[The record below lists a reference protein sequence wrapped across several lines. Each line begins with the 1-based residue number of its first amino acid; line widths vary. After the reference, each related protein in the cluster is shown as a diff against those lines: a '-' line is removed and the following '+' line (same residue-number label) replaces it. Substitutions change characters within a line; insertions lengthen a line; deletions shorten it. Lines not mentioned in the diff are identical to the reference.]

1 MAVETAIDLAKVRNI
16 GIMAHIDA
24 GKTTTTERILF
35 YTGINYKIGEVHEGA
50 ATMDWMEQEQERG
63 ITITSAATT
72 CMWNKHLIN
81 IIDTPGHVDF
91 TVEVERSLR
100 VIDSAVAVFERD
112 DRTFLSNVRN
122 AVRNYPTL
130 VPALVLIVSILIF
143 GIIAPRFLS
152 PGVLS
157 LVLQQVTVIGIVAIA
172 QTLIILTAGIDLSV
186 GAILVLSTFVMGR
199 LSVSY
204 GVPLPIAIAA
214 GMAIGTLMGA
224 FNGFLVAKIKL
235 PPFIVTLGTLSVFTA
250 LKLWYSGS
258 ESIRNSDIEA
268 NAPSLLWF
276 GEAAAR
282 PFGATITYGGIALIL
297 LAAVFWFILQHTAWG
312 RHVYAIGDD
321 PEAAALSGIKT
332 DRTLISVYAVAG
344 LICGFGAWVAIGRVG
359 SISPISFEEINLA
372 TITAVVI
379 GGTSLFGGRGS
390 IPGSVLGAL
399 IVGVFTTGLSLAC
412 VDDYWQMF
420 AVGNLVLI
428 AVALD
433 QWLRR
438 ATQ

>member
-1 MAVETAIDLAKVRNI
+1 MRQSE
-16 GIMAHIDA
+16 
-24 GKTTTTERILF
+24 
-35 YTGINYKIGEVHEGA
+35 
-50 ATMDWMEQEQERG
+50 
-63 ITITSAATT
+63 
-72 CMWNKHLIN
+72 
-81 IIDTPGHVDF
+81 PDF
-91 TVEVERSLR
+91 EENLKNT
-100 VIDSAVAVFERD
+100 DDAVAAFELD
-112 DRTFLSNVRN
+112 DRSFLSSIRN

-130 VPALVLIVSILIF
+130 VPALVLVVSVLVF
-143 GIIAPRFLS
+143 GLLAPRFLS

-186 GAILVLSTFVMGR
+186 GAILVLSSFVMGR
-199 LSVSY
+199 LAVMT
-204 GVPLPIAIAA
+204 GVPLPLAIAA

-224 FNGFLVAKIKL
+224 FNGFLVAKVKL

-268 NAPSLLWF
+268 TAPALLWF

-282 PFGATITYGGIALIL
+282 PYGASITYGGVALIL
-297 LAAVFWFILQHTAWG
+297 LAGIFWYILQHTAWG
-312 RHVYAIGDD
+312 RHVHAIGDD
-321 PEAAALSGIKT
+321 PEAAILSGVKT
-332 DRTLISVYAVAG
+332 DRTIISVYAVAG
-344 LICGFGAWVAIGRVG
+344 LICGFAGWVAIGRVG
-359 SISPISFEEINLA
+359 SISPIAFEEINLA

-399 IVGVFTTGLSLAC
+399 IVGVFTTGLSLAG

-438 ATQ
+438 ASQ

>member
-1 MAVETAIDLAKVRNI
+1 VSQSE
-16 GIMAHIDA
+16 
-24 GKTTTTERILF
+24 
-35 YTGINYKIGEVHEGA
+35 
-50 ATMDWMEQEQERG
+50 
-63 ITITSAATT
+63 
-72 CMWNKHLIN
+72 
-81 IIDTPGHVDF
+81 PDF
-91 TVEVERSLR
+91 KESLKNT
-100 VIDSAVAVFERD
+100 DDAVAAFQLD
-112 DRTFLSNVRN
+112 DRSFLSFIRN

-130 VPALVLIVSILIF
+130 VPALVLVVSILVF
-143 GIIAPRFLS
+143 GLLAPRFLS

-186 GAILVLSTFVMGR
+186 GAILVLSSFVMGR
-199 LSVSY
+199 LAVMT
-204 GVPLPIAIAA
+204 GVPLPLAIAA

-224 FNGFLVAKIKL
+224 FNGFLVAKVKL

-268 NAPSLLWF
+268 TAPALLWF

-282 PFGATITYGGIALIL
+282 PYGASITYGGVALIL
-297 LAAVFWFILQHTAWG
+297 LAGIFWYILQHTAWG
-312 RHVYAIGDD
+312 RHVHAIGDD
-321 PEAAALSGIKT
+321 PEAAILSGIKT

-344 LICGFGAWVAIGRVG
+344 LICGFAGWVAIGRVG
-359 SISPISFEEINLA
+359 SISPIAFEEINLA

-399 IVGVFTTGLSLAC
+399 IVGVFTTGLSLAG

-438 ATQ
+438 ASQ

>member
-1 MAVETAIDLAKVRNI
+1 MSQSEPD
-16 GIMAHIDA
+16 
-24 GKTTTTERILF
+24 F
-35 YTGINYKIGEVHEGA
+35 EG
-50 ATMDWMEQEQERG
+50 
-63 ITITSAATT
+63 
-72 CMWNKHLIN
+72 
-81 IIDTPGHVDF
+81 
-91 TVEVERSLR
+91 SLKNT
-100 VIDSAVAVFERD
+100 DDAVAAFQLD
-112 DRTFLSNVRN
+112 DRSFLSSIRN

-130 VPALVLIVSILIF
+130 VPALVLVVSILVF
-143 GIIAPRFLS
+143 GLLAPRFLS

-186 GAILVLSTFVMGR
+186 GAILVLSSFVMGR
-199 LSVSY
+199 LAVMT
-204 GVPLPIAIAA
+204 GVPLPVAIAA

-224 FNGFLVAKIKL
+224 FNGFLVAKVKL

-268 NAPSLLWF
+268 TAPALLWF

-282 PFGATITYGGIALIL
+282 PYGASITYGGVALIL
-297 LAAVFWFILQHTAWG
+297 LAGIFWYVLQHTAWG
-312 RHVYAIGDD
+312 RHVHAIGDD
-321 PEAAALSGIKT
+321 PEAAILSGIKT

-344 LICGFGAWVAIGRVG
+344 LICGFAGWVAIGRVG
-359 SISPISFEEINLA
+359 SISPIAFEEINLA

-399 IVGVFTTGLSLAC
+399 IVGVFTTGLSLAG

-438 ATQ
+438 ASQ